1 MPQCGSRASRSS
13 VSYKCLLHF
22 SLLQGKESFHYR
34 NPAALLPTVLSPL
47 LTESQ
52 CSVNA
57 RHLTSAYDDTQA
69 KVVMMRARRGHAPGP
84 CSPLKLS
91 LAQDTY
97 GQKSAF
103 LWGYCCHWITYP
115 IYKPTVWLLILI
127 LGICSHF
134 WHSLINL

>member
-57 RHLTSAYDDTQA
+57 RHLTSAYDDMQP

-91 LAQDTY
+91 LAQVTY
-97 GQKSAF
+97 GRRVS
-103 LWGYCCHWITYP
+103 LG
-115 IYKPTVWLLILI
+115 LLLPLDHISNLQA
-127 LGICSHF
+127 
-134 WHSLINL
+134 HSLAFNFNFRNLLSLLA